1 MLYRSIAKSLYADG
15 KMVSP
20 KGDHF
25 SDIKNVGEGD
35 ESAGFIYIL
44 SSQSKDPRIH
54 SISNLFKIGYATTPV
69 AKRIANAANEPTY
82 LMAPVNVVAEYECYN
97 MNTQKF
103 ENLIHTVFKNVC
115 IEVEIADLQGNMC
128 KPREWFSVPIEQINT
143 AIELIVNGQIVNYR
157 YNSTSQK
164 IELR

>member
-1 MLYRSIAKSLYADG
+1 
-15 KMVSP
+15 MVSP

-25 SDIKNVGEGD
+25 SDIKNVDEGD

-103 ENLIHTVFKNVC
+103 ENLIHTVFKGVC
-115 IEVEIADLQGNMC
+115 IDVEIADLHGNMC
-128 KPREWFSVPIEQINT
+128 KPREWFSVPLDQINT
-143 AIELIVNGQIVNYR
+143 AIDLIVNGQIVNYR
-157 YNSTSQK
+157 YNSTTNK